1 MLKAIFG
8 NGRRSG
14 GLVGA
19 KYGALGFVSAFLE
32 AGEKV
37 VVGAAVGKVGVYLD
51 WGLEEPKN
59 ELSPPRRRLRG
70 DDGDSF
76 GQPLSM

>member
-1 MLKAIFG
+1 MLAIFG
-8 NGRRSG
+8 NVRRSG

-19 KYGALGFVSAFLE
+19 EYGVLSPVSAFLE
-32 AGEKV
+32 TGEKV
-37 VVGAAVGKVGVYLD
+37 VVGKVGVYLD